1 MLVLGVDLIRAGVKY
16 PIVYSHRVPLLS
28 KRPMLTK
35 LHGEACQK
43 AKAGGGGGGK
53 KSTDLDRQS
62 WQSLRVDERGSKQTS
77 GGK

>member
-35 LHGEACQK
+35 LHGEACEK
-43 AKAGGGGGGK
+43 AKAGGGGGGAK
-53 KSTDLDRQS
+53 KALA
-62 WQSLRVDERGSKQTS
+62 
-77 GGK
+77 

>member
-35 LHGEACQK
+35 LHGEACEK
-43 AKAGGGGGGK
+43 AKAGGGEGGK
-53 KSTDLDRQS
+53 KSTGLTDKVGNRC
-62 WQSLRVDERGSKQTS
+62 G
-77 GGK
+77 